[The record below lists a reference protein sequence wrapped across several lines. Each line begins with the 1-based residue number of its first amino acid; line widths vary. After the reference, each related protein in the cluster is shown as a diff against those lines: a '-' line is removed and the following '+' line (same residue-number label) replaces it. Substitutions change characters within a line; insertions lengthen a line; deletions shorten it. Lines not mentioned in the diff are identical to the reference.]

1 MIKATDVP
9 NESSDKLSYIFC
21 QKSFYLFNRYRTARN
36 IGFVIRPFKKTKAP
50 KSPQTSK
57 DNTDK
62 HWWVYHINTKTK
74 SVFFLI
80 L

>member
-62 HWWVYHINTKTK
+62 HWGVYHINTNK
-74 SVFFLI
+74 SSIFF
-80 L
+80 

>member
-21 QKSFYLFNRYRTARN
+21 QKSLYLFNRYRTARN

-50 KSPQTSK
+50 KSLQTSK

-62 HWWVYHINTKTK
+62 HWMST
-74 SVFFLI
+74 
-80 L
+80 

>member
-9 NESSDKLSYIFC
+9 NASSDKLSYIFC
-21 QKSFYLFNRYRTARN
+21 QKSFYLFNRYRTSRN
-36 IGFVIRPFKKTKAP
+36 IGFDPPIQKD
-50 KSPQTSK
+50 KSPEISANIERQYRQAL
-57 DNTDK
+57 
-62 HWWVYHINTKTK
+62 WVYHINTKTK